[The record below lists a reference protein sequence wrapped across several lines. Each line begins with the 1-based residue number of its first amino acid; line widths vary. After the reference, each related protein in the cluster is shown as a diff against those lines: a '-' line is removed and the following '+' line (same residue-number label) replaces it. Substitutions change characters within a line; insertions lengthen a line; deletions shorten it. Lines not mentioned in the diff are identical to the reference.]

1 MDLGLKGKVAIVTGA
16 GRAIGEEI
24 AKSLAREGAKVVVND
39 LFAERAQRVADEIK
53 KAGGEAMGIKADV
66 TNSAEVT
73 KMVDEVVAKW
83 GRVDMLVNNAGVPA
97 PSAEE
102 DAIPGQY
109 ATFAES
115 DPSVWKKYIDVNI
128 YGTMNCT
135 KAVISLMIQQRYG
148 KIVSIMSDAGRV
160 GEPRLAAYA
169 AGKAAILG
177 FSKSLAREVARYCIN
192 VNCVSLG
199 ATPHPGQDERT
210 KARLRAGGISEEQ
223 IEQMLKERREA
234 VMRNYPLARGL
245 GRLGLPS
252 DAANAVLFLVSDVSA
267 WVTGQVLSVSGGY
280 SMVG

>member
-1 MDLGLKGKVAIVTGA
+1 MDLGLRGKVAIVTGA

-24 AKSLAREGAKVVVND
+24 AKSLAREGVKVVVND
-39 LFAERAQRVADEIK
+39 LFAERAQRVAEEIRR
-53 KAGGEAMGIKADV
+53 AGGEAIGIKADV
-66 TNSAEVT
+66 TSWEEVA

-83 GRVDMLVNNAGVPA
+83 GRVDILVNNAGVPA

-109 ATFAES
+109 ATFSES
-115 DPSVWKKYIDVNI
+115 EPSMWKRYIDVNI
-128 YGTMNCT
+128 YGAMNCT
-135 KAVISLMIQQRYG
+135 RAVINLMIQRKYG
-148 KIVSIMSDAGRV
+148 RIVSIMSDAGRV

-169 AGKAAILG
+169 AGKAGILG
-177 FSKSLAREVARYCIN
+177 FSKSLAREVARYCIT

-210 KARLRAGGISEEQ
+210 KARMRANGMSEEQ

-234 VMRNYPLARGL
+234 MMRNYPLARGL

-252 DAANAVLFLVSDVSA
+252 DAAGAVLFFASDAAA
-267 WVTGQVLSVSGGY
+267 WITGQVLSVSGGY

>member
-1 MDLGLKGKVAIVTGA
+1 MDLGLKGKVAVVTGA

-24 AKSLAREGAKVVVND
+24 AKSLAREGAKVAVND
-39 LFAERAQRVADEIK
+39 LFAERAQRVAEDIRA
-53 KAGGEAMGIKADV
+53 AGGEAIGVKADV
-66 TNSAEVT
+66 TNW
-73 KMVDEVVAKW
+73 DEVVKMIEDVLAKW
-83 GRVDMLVNNAGVPA
+83 GRVDILVNNAGVPA

-109 ATFAES
+109 ANFAES
-115 DPSVWKKYIDVNI
+115 DRSLWVKYIDVNI

-135 KAVISLMIQQRYG
+135 KAVINHMIQQRYG
-148 KIVSIMSDAGRV
+148 KIVSIISDAGRV

-169 AGKAAILG
+169 AGKAGIVG
-177 FSKSLAREVARYCIN
+177 FSKSLAKEVARYCIN
-192 VNCVSLG
+192 VNCISLG

-210 KARLRAGGISEEQ
+210 KARMKSAGMTDEQ
-223 IEQMLKERREA
+223 IEQALKERREA

-252 DAANAVLFLVSDVSA
+252 DAANAVLFFVSDAAA
-267 WVTGQVLSVSGGY
+267 WITGQVLSVSGGF